1 MEKRRLLDIS
11 AGFLFIILPIL
22 LYAEITIKTPAWQK
36 AKDLTKKGYYVFLF
50 INDNNNKDSK
60 KMLTVIKK
68 IISRKTKKVNI
79 VQVFKND
86 SQEKELINFFK
97 IGEDPTVITLAP
109 NGAITGY
116 FAKTV
121 VNDSLISSLVS
132 LKEAEVIKNLQ
143 EGRAVFLCFYD
154 KKNSDFIKIQNE
166 IESVTSNF
174 KGTVNAIYVNGGEED
189 LRKKVALT
197 SDITTVL
204 IILPPGRAVAQ
215 LEGSNITKANLMRAL
230 LSSCGSGCG
239 SGCK

>member
-1 MEKRRLLDIS
+1 MLVIW
-11 AGFLFIILPIL
+11 AGFVFIILPLL

-36 AKDLTKKGYYVFLF
+36 VKDLTKKGYYVFLF
-50 INDNNNKDSK
+50 INNNKNEDSK
-60 KMLTVIKK
+60 KMFTAIKEIK
-68 IISRKTKKVNI
+68 GTKTKKVDI
-79 VQVFKND
+79 VQIAKSD
-86 SQEKELINFFK
+86 SKEKELINFFK

-121 VNDSLISSLVS
+121 VKDSLISSLVS

-143 EGRAVFLCFYD
+143 DGKAVFLCFHD
-154 KKNSDFIKIQNE
+154 KNNSDYIKVQNE
-166 IESVTSNF
+166 IESVAANF
-174 KGTVNAIYVNGGEED
+174 KGMVNAIYVSSGEEN

-204 IILPPGRAVAQ
+204 IIVPPGQAVAQ
-215 LEGSNITKANLMRAL
+215 LEGSNITKANLMRAF

>member
-11 AGFLFIILPIL
+11 VGLLFIILPIL

-36 AKDLTKKGYYVFLF
+36 VKDSTKKGNYVFLF
-50 INDNNNKDSK
+50 ISDNKSADSK
-60 KMLTVIKK
+60 KILVTMKEIVN
-68 IISRKTKKVNI
+68 RKTKTVNI
-79 VQVFKND
+79 VQVLRND
-86 SQEKELINFFK
+86 PQEKELIDFFK

-116 FAKTV
+116 FVKTV
-121 VNDSLISSLVS
+121 VKDSLISSLVS

-143 EGRAVFLCFYD
+143 DGHAVFLCFSKTD
-154 KKNSDFIKIQNE
+154 SNFIKIQNE

-174 KGTVNAIYVNGGEED
+174 KGTVNAIYVSGGEKD

-204 IILPPGRAVAQ
+204 IIVPPGRAVAR

-230 LSSCGSGCG
+230 LSACGPGCG
-239 SGCK
+239 SCK